1 MVLKKLHLFYNGKHP
16 ISKVSA
22 KEGDMAL
29 RSILQGGKKII
40 KNICLQVYKFT
51 ILQNYNT

>member
-51 ILQNYNT
+51 SLQNYNT